1 MAQEEFD
8 DRAEDGFDDAR
19 ILLLR
24 SLLKKVE
31 ADNYPSTTM
40 LDTIEELLT
49 PEEIEAYA
57 DILVSRIEDDRFP
70 STPMIN
76 RLRNLSLPG

>member
-8 DRAEDGFDDAR
+8 DMAQDEFDDAR
-19 ILLLR
+19 VLLLR

-49 PEEIEAYA
+49 PEELPRYTRVLMKHIDNDQY
-57 DILVSRIEDDRFP
+57 P
-70 STPMIN
+70 SIPMID
-76 RLRNLSLPG
+76 RLRNLSVG

>member
-8 DRAEDGFDDAR
+8 DRAEDEFDDAR

-49 PEEIEAYA
+49 PEELPRY
-57 DILVSRIEDDRFP
+57 SRILIKHIDNDQFP
-70 STPMIN
+70 SIPMID
-76 RLRNLSLPG
+76 RLRNLSVG